1 MFYRYLIK
9 TFLKLIQIFLG
20 DSSSS
25 AELLLHEHR
34 KLLPEARQLQERAL
48 KITKATEQLV
58 ASGCFAGEQ
67 ATQKAYVILSGTSDY
82 LADLQNRESLLER
95 VINFFRTAQTVSK
108 LKFYF
113 QFFILFGYRC

>member
-1 MFYRYLIK
+1 MLLSINV
-9 TFLKLIQIFLG
+9 LG

-34 KLLPEARQLQERAL
+34 KLLPEARQFQERAL

-67 ATQKAYVILSGTSDY
+67 ATQQSYIILSATSDY
-82 LADLQNRESLLER
+82 FADLQHRESLLER
-95 VINFFRTAQTVSK
+95 VIMFFRTAQTVI
-108 LKFYF
+108 FRFIIDYIYF
-113 QFFILFGYRC
+113 VI